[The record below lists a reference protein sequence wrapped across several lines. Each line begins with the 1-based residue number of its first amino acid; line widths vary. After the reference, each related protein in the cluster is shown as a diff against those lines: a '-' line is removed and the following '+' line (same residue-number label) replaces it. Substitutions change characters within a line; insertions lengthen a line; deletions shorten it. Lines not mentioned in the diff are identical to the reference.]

1 MSEYETIKQGLIL
14 DRDGDP
20 WYYGEEG
27 VEILEQT
34 DYDEASDEWLKTL
47 MKPLQTF
54 GSLRD
59 LTIYDPK
66 ELKLPIEY
74 MK

>member
-27 VEILEQT
+27 VECLEQSSMG
-34 DYDEASDEWLKTL
+34 EATWLYPFTL
-47 MKPLQTF
+47 PDHSFSKLRALVTF
-54 GSLRD
+54 G
-59 LTIYDPK
+59 PK

>member
-27 VEILEQT
+27 VECLEQSGGE
-34 DYDEASDEWLKTL
+34 DLLWLEVL
-47 MKPLQTF
+47 SLPFSPLE
-54 GSLRD
+54 G
-59 LTIYDPK
+59 LTRYSPK

>member
-27 VEILEQT
+27 TSCLEQGAGR
-34 DYDEASDEWLKTL
+34 DLEWLENVEARIFS
-47 MKPLQTF
+47 PL
-54 GSLRD
+54 GD
-59 LTIYDPK
+59 LLSYCPK